1 MHKSWTLL
9 LGAAL
14 LACQMQAA
22 ETVVTFSG
30 KTTDTIV
37 ALSPLTFSTLETK
50 SNSDSSA
57 EWTEVTSGLFMATTN
72 TISAT
77 ETYLT
82 PNTNVQTDAGAA
94 WKVTFTTSEA
104 MTLSS
109 IGLQVIL
116 HNSSGNTQTAGT
128 DRTAIFSA
136 VVTSATDSTETT
148 SESTTQTLSG
158 AASAAAQDNWVEIKF
173 ASAVTLAAG
182 DSLSIVCE
190 RSTEVLGC
198 FFALSQISL
207 NPEALRS
214 VVSGTDSSST
224 TVDEPFVLT
233 YDETVT
239 FQATVKL
246 SDVTT
251 SSTLLAV
258 EGGSNS
264 TSGSYKGYYIS
275 VANGTLSVEVAGKN
289 GTKAT
294 ITSQDIVADRSYLAV
309 LSIVNN
315 TDEGTNVGVRAGIT
329 GGTVATRETSTSYFN
344 FDNAENSTYG
354 WVAKAPFN
362 VWTINE
368 GLSSVTVTSGTALT
382 ADEITELIAVDASE
396 IPTGTTVEW
405 STDLEGTELLFT
417 GGTLTIPNG
426 TTVNAILIS
435 EESTGGTISISGT
448 LDGVDTGEPGVTAF
462 AFPAGMSVVLEEGGK
477 FFMDGRLT
485 APMIVNGASVEIGA
499 GTEAGTLK
507 IDSLTLGD
515 DAAAPQVTRG
525 SVEIYDL

>member
-57 EWTEVTSGLFMATTN
+57 EWTKVTSGLFMATTN

-224 TVDEPFVLT
+224 AFENPIVLT

-258 EGGSNS
+258 EGGSNN
-264 TSGSYKGYYIS
+264 TSGNYKGYYIEVEDS
-275 VANGTLSVEVAGKN
+275 TLYVRVAGKN
-289 GTKAT
+289 GTKVD
-294 ITSQDIVADRSYLAV
+294 ITSTAIVADRTYTAILAIAN
-309 LSIVNN
+309 SSSA
-315 TDEGTNVGVRAGIT
+315 GTSVTARAGIT
-329 GGTVATRETSTSYFN
+329 GQTTASTNSGFN
-344 FDNAENSTYG
+344 FNNDANSTYG
-354 WVAKAPFN
+354 WVENAPFN

-368 GLSSVTVTSGTALT
+368 GLSSVTVTSGTAMS
-382 ADEITELIAVDASE
+382 ADDIVSAIAVDASE

-462 AFPAGMSVVLEEGGK
+462 AFPEGMSVVLEEGGQ